1 MFFSQWRSRLVNELY
16 PKRGTAMSK
25 KFQNFI
31 NGKWV
36 DAKTGHTFENR
47 NPANW
52 DEIIGTFPKSG
63 KEDVDDAVRAARAAF
78 EKWRLVPAPR
88 RGDIMRNVGDLLVAR
103 KEELARQMTR
113 EMGKVLAETR
123 GDVQEGI
130 DTAYYAGSEGRRL
143 FGHTVPSE
151 LPDKFNMAMRVPIGV
166 AGVVTPWNFPMAIP
180 TWKIFPALL
189 CGNTVVFK
197 PASDTPATATSLVE
211 ILLEAG
217 VPEGVIN
224 IVHGGGGDVG
234 MSIVGHPD
242 VDLISFTGSTV
253 VGKKISEVASATLKR
268 VSLELGGKNAQ
279 IVMDD
284 ANLDLALE
292 GVLWGAF
299 GTTGQRCT
307 ATSRLILQDKVH
319 DRFVDMLV
327 KRAGSLKLGDGLQPG
342 VDVGPCI
349 NQGQQSVVQS
359 YVEIGLKEGARL
371 MLGGEIPNETGLGK
385 GWFYKP
391 TVFADVKPEHRIAK
405 EEIFGPVLSV
415 IRVKSLDEAVQTL
428 NNTIYGLS
436 SSIYTSDIN
445 QAFRAIRDVKA
456 GITYINA
463 PTIGA
468 EAHMPFG
475 GVKQTGNGHREGGW
489 TVYDFFSE
497 WKTVY
502 IDYSGGLQRAQIDN
516 YES

>member
-1 MFFSQWRSRLVNELY
+1 M
-16 PKRGTAMSK
+16 AK

-36 DAKTGHTFENR
+36 DAKSGRTFENR

-52 DEIIGTFPKSG
+52 DEIVGTFPKSG
-63 KEDVDDAVRAARAAF
+63 KEDVDEAVNAARVAF
-78 EKWRLVPAPR
+78 EQWRLVPAPK
-88 RGDIMRNVGDLLVAR
+88 RGDIMRTVGDLMVAR

-130 DTAYYAGSEGRRL
+130 DTAYYASSEGRRL

-151 LPDKFNMAMRVPIGV
+151 LPNKFNMAMRVPIGV

-211 ILLEAG
+211 ILKDAG
-217 VPEGVIN
+217 IPDGVVN
-224 IVHGGGGDVG
+224 IVHGGGGEVG
-234 MSIVGHPD
+234 MGIVGHAD
-242 VDLISFTGSTV
+242 VDLVSFTGSTE
-253 VGKKISEVASATLKR
+253 VGKKISEVAASTLKR

-279 IVMDD
+279 LVMDD
-284 ANLDLALE
+284 ADLQLALD

-307 ATSRLILQDKVH
+307 ATSRLLLHEKVYKE
-319 DRFVDMLV
+319 FMKMLV
-327 KRAGSLKLGDGLQPG
+327 DRVARLKLGDGLLGG
-342 VDVGPCI
+342 VDVGPCV
-349 NQGQQSVVQS
+349 NQGQQDTVKH
-359 YVEIGLKEGARL
+359 YVEIGLKEGATL
-371 MLGGEIPNETGLGK
+371 AFGGAVPRDPALAH
-385 GWFYKP
+385 GWFHEP
-391 TVFADVKPEHRIAK
+391 TIFVDVQPHHRIAK

-415 IRVKSLDEAVQTL
+415 IKIGSLEEGIRVMND
-428 NNTIYGLS
+428 TIYGLS
-436 SSIYTSDIN
+436 SSVYTKNIN
-445 QAFRAIRDVKA
+445 DAYTAIRDIKA

-502 IDYSGGLQRAQIDN
+502 VDYSGGLQRAQIDN
-516 YES
+516 YAK

>member
-1 MFFSQWRSRLVNELY
+1 M
-16 PKRGTAMSK
+16 AK

-36 DAKTGHTFENR
+36 DAKSGRTFENR

-52 DEIIGTFPKSG
+52 DEVVGTFPKSG
-63 KEDVDDAVRAARAAF
+63 KEDVDEAVKSARNAF
-78 EKWRLVPAPR
+78 EMWRLIPAPK
-88 RGDIMRNVGDLLVAR
+88 RGDIMRKVGDLMVAKR
-103 KEELARQMTR
+103 EELARQMTR

-130 DTAYYAGSEGRRL
+130 DTAYYAASEGRRL

-151 LPDKFNMAMRVPIGV
+151 LPNKFNMAMRVPIGV
-166 AGVVTPWNFPMAIP
+166 AGIVTPWNFPMAIP

-189 CGNTVVFK
+189 CGNTIVFK

-224 IVHGGGGDVG
+224 IVHGGGGEVG

-242 VDLISFTGSTV
+242 VDLVSFTGSTE
-253 VGKKISEVASATLKR
+253 VGKKISEVAASTLKR
-268 VSLELGGKNAQ
+268 VSLELGGKNAEL
-279 IVMDD
+279 VMDD
-284 ANLDLALE
+284 ADLNLALE

-307 ATSRLILQDKVH
+307 ATSRLILHEKIHDK
-319 DRFVDMLV
+319 FLDMLV
-327 KRAGSLKLGDGLQPG
+327 ARVNALKLGDGLKDG
-342 VDVGPCI
+342 VDVGPCV
-349 NQGQQSVVQS
+349 NEGQQKTVQK
-359 YVEIGLKEGARL
+359 YVEIGTQQGAKL
-371 MLGGEIPNETGLGK
+371 LTGGAIAKDGDLAR

-391 TVFADVKPEHRIAK
+391 TVFAGVQPDHRIAK

-415 IRVKSLDEAVQTL
+415 IKTRSLDEGVKIL
-428 NNTIYGLS
+428 NDTIYGLS
-436 SSIYTSDIN
+436 SSVYTADVNS
-445 QAFRAIRDVKA
+445 AFQAIRDIKA

-489 TVYDFFSE
+489 TVYEFFSE

-502 IDYSGGLQRAQIDN
+502 VDYSGGLQRAQIDN
-516 YES
+516 YQN

>member
-1 MFFSQWRSRLVNELY
+1 MAKN
-16 PKRGTAMSK
+16 
-25 KFQNFI
+25 FQNFI
-31 NGKWV
+31 NGKWA
-36 DAKTGHTFENR
+36 DAKSGKTFENR
-47 NPANW
+47 NPAHW
-52 DEIIGTFPKSG
+52 DEVVGLFPKSG
-63 KEDVDDAVRAARAAF
+63 KEDVEDAVKAARAAF
-78 EKWRLVPAPR
+78 AIWRLVPAPK
-88 RGDIMRNVGDLLVAR
+88 RGDILRKVGDIMVAR

-130 DTAYYAGSEGRRL
+130 DTAYYASSEGRRL

-151 LPDKFNMAMRVPIGV
+151 LANKFNMAMRVPIGV
-166 AGVVTPWNFPMAIP
+166 AGIVTPWNFPMAIP

-211 ILLEAG
+211 ILMEAG
-217 VPEGVIN
+217 VPEGVVN
-224 IVHGGGGDVG
+224 IVHGGGGEVG
-234 MSIVGHPD
+234 MGIVGHPD
-242 VDLISFTGSTV
+242 VDLVSFTGSTG
-253 VGKKISEVASATLKR
+253 VGITITETAAPTLKR

-279 IVMDD
+279 FVMPD
-284 ANLDLALE
+284 ANMNLALD

-307 ATSRLILQDKVH
+307 ATSRLILHEKIH
-319 DRFVDMLV
+319 DAFVDMLV
-327 KRAGSLKLGDGLQPG
+327 KRVNSLKLGDGLMEG
-342 VDVGPCI
+342 VEVGPCV
-349 NQGQQSVVQS
+349 NKGQQDTVKS
-359 YVEIGLKEGARL
+359 YVEIGLRQGAKL
-371 MLGGEIPNETGLGK
+371 VAGGAIPADRELAH
-385 GWFYKP
+385 GWFYTP
-391 TVFADVKPEHRIAK
+391 TVFTDVLPDHRIAR

-415 IRVKSLDEAVQTL
+415 LKVGSLEEGIRVMND
-428 NNTIYGLS
+428 TIYGLS
-436 SSIYTSDIN
+436 SSVYTNNIN
-445 QAFRAIRDVKA
+445 DAYTAIRDINA

-489 TVYDFFSE
+489 TVYEFFSE

-502 IDYSGGLQRAQIDN
+502 VDYSGGLQRAQIDN
-516 YES
+516 YEK

>member
-1 MFFSQWRSRLVNELY
+1 M
-16 PKRGTAMSK
+16 AK

-36 DAKTGHTFENR
+36 DAKSGQTFENR

-52 DEIIGTFPKSG
+52 DEVLGVFPKSD
-63 KEDVDDAVRAARAAF
+63 KVDVDEAVKAARVAF
-78 EKWRLVPAPR
+78 EKWRLVPAPK
-88 RGDIMRNVGDLLVAR
+88 RGDIMRKVGDLMVAR
-103 KEELARQMTR
+103 KEQLARQMTR

-130 DTAYYAGSEGRRL
+130 DTAYYAATEGRRL

-151 LPDKFNMAMRVPIGV
+151 LPNKFNMAIRVPIGV
-166 AGVVTPWNFPMAIP
+166 AGIVTPWNFPMAIP

-189 CGNTVVFK
+189 SGNTVVFK
-197 PASDTPATATSLVE
+197 PASDTPETATSLVE
-211 ILLEAG
+211 ILMEAG
-217 VPEGVIN
+217 VPEGVVN
-224 IVHGGGGDVG
+224 IVHGGGGQVG

-242 VDLISFTGSTV
+242 VDLVSFTGSTM
-253 VGKKISEVASATLKR
+253 VGKKISEVASQTLKR

-279 IVMDD
+279 LVMDD
-284 ANLDLALE
+284 ADLHLALD

-307 ATSRLILQDKVH
+307 ATSRLILHEKIH
-319 DRFVDMLV
+319 DQFLAMLV
-327 KRAGSLKLGDGLQPG
+327 DRVAKLRLGDGLVPG
-342 VDVGPCI
+342 VDVGPCV
-349 NQGQQSVVQS
+349 NKGQQQTVQE
-359 YVEIGLKEGARL
+359 YVEIGLKQGAVL
-371 MLGGEIPNETGLGK
+371 ASGGEIPNEPALAK

-391 TVFADVKPEHRIAK
+391 TIFKDVKPDHRIAK

-415 IRVKSLDEAVQTL
+415 LKVRSLAEGVGVL
-428 NNTIYGLS
+428 NDTVYGLS
-436 SSIYTSDIN
+436 SSVYTKDVN
-445 QAFRAIRDVKA
+445 NAFESIRDIKA

-468 EAHMPFG
+468 EAHLPFG

-489 TVYDFFSE
+489 TVYDFFTE

-502 IDYSGGLQRAQIDN
+502 IDYSGGLQHAQIDN
-516 YES
+516 YQG